1 MNSICIVTEA
11 TFTGKGQNQ
20 IHSRFIWHLE
30 NLGRL
35 FLKKPGKAAWK
46 SFFLEKYYD
55 FLTTQG
61 FFFNFVF
68 FKFKISSAM

>member
-1 MNSICIVTEA
+1 MYSYRGYIHRERTKPNSFKV
-11 TFTGKGQNQ
+11 
-20 IHSRFIWHLE
+20 HLAP
-30 NLGRL
+30 G
-35 FLKKPGKAAWK
+35 KPGKTFFKKTWK
-46 SFFLEKYYD
+46 SSLEKYYD